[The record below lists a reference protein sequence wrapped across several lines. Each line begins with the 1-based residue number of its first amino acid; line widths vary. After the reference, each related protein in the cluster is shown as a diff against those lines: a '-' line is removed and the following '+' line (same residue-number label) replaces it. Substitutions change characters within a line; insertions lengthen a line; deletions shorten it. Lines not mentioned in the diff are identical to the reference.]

1 MSSTTPSPAP
11 HRSTDELAELGARHL
26 WMHFSRMEPYL
37 DGAPMPIIDHGEGCW
52 LYDHAGTRYLDALSG
67 LFVVNAGHGR
77 QELAD
82 VGARQGGQL
91 SYFPLW
97 GYAHPP
103 AIELAAR
110 LAQLAPGDLNRVFFT
125 VSGSEA
131 VEAAWKLARQ
141 YFHLTG
147 QPGRYKVISRQTAYH
162 GTSLGAL
169 TITGVP
175 AMRGPFEPLVPGG
188 VKVPNTNAYR
198 PWIDGVDTA
207 SEEFGRLCADQVA
220 LAIEME
226 GPESVAAVFV
236 EPLQNA
242 GGSIP
247 PPPGY
252 FARLREICDRTGVLL
267 VSDEVICAY
276 GRLGEMF
283 GCQRYGYVP
292 DIVTTAKGLTSG
304 YSPLG
309 AVLAS
314 DRVFEPFSA
323 AGAAFSHGITFGGH
337 PVSCAIALAN
347 LDIFEAEDLCGNV
360 RANEGAL
367 EALLRGLIDDCP
379 LVGDARGDGYFWSIE
394 LVKDQATKGRF
405 DRGESER
412 LVRGFLSPRCYELGL
427 ICRADDRGD
436 PVVQFAPPLVAGADE
451 LGELERILRQVLG
464 EAFEQKVW
472 R

>member
-1 MSSTTPSPAP
+1 
-11 HRSTDELAELGARHL
+11 
-26 WMHFSRMEPYL
+26 
-37 DGAPMPIIDHGEGCW
+37 
-52 LYDHAGTRYLDALSG
+52 
-67 LFVVNAGHGR
+67 
-77 QELAD
+77 
-82 VGARQGGQL
+82 
-91 SYFPLW
+91 
-97 GYAHPP
+97 
-103 AIELAAR
+103 
-110 LAQLAPGDLNRVFFT
+110 
-125 VSGSEA
+125 
-131 VEAAWKLARQ
+131 
-141 YFHLTG
+141 
-147 QPGRYKVISRQTAYH
+147 
-162 GTSLGAL
+162 
-169 TITGVP
+169 
-175 AMRGPFEPLVPGG
+175 
-188 VKVPNTNAYR
+188 
-198 PWIDGVDTA
+198 
-207 SEEFGRLCADQVA
+207 
-220 LAIEME
+220 
-226 GPESVAAVFV
+226 
-236 EPLQNA
+236 
-242 GGSIP
+242 
-247 PPPGY
+247 
-252 FARLREICDRTGVLL
+252 
-267 VSDEVICAY
+267 
-276 GRLGEMF
+276 
-283 GCQRYGYVP
+283 VP

-323 AGAAFSHGITFGGH
+323 TGAAFSHGITFGGH

-394 LVKDQATKGRF
+394 LVKDQATRGRF